1 MNHLDVSL
9 FFAEPRLTALQ
20 KYLDEEGA
28 TVSEKLA
35 EHFMHLYEQYVP
47 EEERFKIEADI
58 AQEDAK
64 EKAEAEARKRF
75 GVFHIRVNVKV
86 EGHRDSAEFQFLI
99 ISAKCF
105 DVLDFGKD

>member
-35 EHFMHLYEQYVP
+35 EHFMHL
-47 EEERFKIEADI
+47 
-58 AQEDAK
+58 
-64 EKAEAEARKRF
+64 
-75 GVFHIRVNVKV
+75 
-86 EGHRDSAEFQFLI
+86 
-99 ISAKCF
+99 
-105 DVLDFGKD
+105 